1 MDCRVLLWLFFIFPL
16 LLSPATAKSLAD
28 LYARVNP
35 AVVDI
40 HALSVDKT
48 PLINEE
54 VTAIAVGTDGSGVL
68 IDREGTILT
77 ASHVVQTAELINVV
91 FLDGQTASASVIV
104 SANWGDIALLKI
116 KDKITLPEPLVLADS
131 DKARIGDQVF
141 VVGAPFGYSH
151 SLSVGY
157 ISSRFRSKAMVGN
170 GTMEV
175 FQTDAAMNR
184 GNSGGPLFNM
194 DGEVIGIASHIST
207 MSGGFNGLA
216 FAVTT
221 NQIRDLLNTTSIW
234 SGIKGTVISGKFA
247 HILNVPQEAGLLV
260 EKVATNSWGGQLG
273 LKPSSTESVLYG
285 QEMRIGGDIILQ
297 FADLPITTS
306 PSLFD
311 DINRRIATAIEKNQ
325 KIGVKILRAG
335 RTLTLYS
342 Q

>member
-1 MDCRVLLWLFFIFPL
+1 MRCILFLCYYLIFHL
-16 LLSPATAKSLAD
+16 AQTPAAAQSLAD

-54 VTAIAVGTDGSGVL
+54 VTTVAVGTDGSGVI
-68 IDREGTILT
+68 IDKEGTILT

-91 FLDGQTASASVIV
+91 FLDGRTASASVIV
-104 SANWGDIALLKI
+104 SANWGDIALLRIKEKI
-116 KDKITLPEPLVLADS
+116 DLPEPLVLADS

-151 SLSVGY
+151 SLSAGY
-157 ISSRFRSKAMVGN
+157 ISSRFRTKAMVGN

-175 FQTDAAMNR
+175 FQTDASMNP

-194 DGEVIGIASHIST
+194 KGEIIGIASYIST

-221 NQIRDLLNTTSIW
+221 NQIRELLNTTSIW

-247 HILNVPQEAGLLV
+247 HILNLPQEAGLLV

-273 LKPSSTESVLYG
+273 LQPSTINTILYG
-285 QEMRIGGDIILQ
+285 QEMRIGGDIILR
-297 FADLPITTS
+297 FGDLPVTNS

-311 DINRRIATAIEKNQ
+311 DINKRIADAIEKDQ
-325 KIGVKILRAG
+325 KIKVEILRDG
-335 RTLTLYS
+335 QILTLS
-342 Q
+342 SK